1 MYRAELPRLVKIIL
15 QALRTWRSGGTPP
28 TTHSNPLIQA
38 ALQDQAALG
47 WRSFL
52 EGLPCNKWTLAQEAY
67 ASQDKRQLRFS
78 PGLWA
83 SQLIRWVWEIPWAL
97 WEHRNDWLHEKQHY
111 DPAMAP
117 VDKAIRD
124 QLRLGTVGLD
134 QETAVFFN
142 ANKDDVLH
150 QHPENRR
157 AWLKRVRKARQRD
170 SERAMRRM
178 FLGFFSSAQA
188 SAQT

>member
-1 MYRAELPRLVKIIL
+1 
-15 QALRTWRSGGTPP
+15 
-28 TTHSNPLIQA
+28 
-38 ALQDQAALG
+38 
-47 WRSFL
+47 
-52 EGLPCNKWTLAQEAY
+52 
-67 ASQDKRQLRFS
+67 
-78 PGLWA
+78 
-83 SQLIRWVWEIPWAL
+83 
-97 WEHRNDWLHEKQHY
+97 LHKKQHY

-142 ANKDDVLH
+142 AKKDDVLH